1 MNFLPVHHYRGS
13 DDLLDRFFGDQ
24 LHLFDPWND
33 TQSTELGPTPESFCW
48 INEPRHLNRAS
59 SHDNENQQH
68 EEPGQSEKFRV
79 QLNVA
84 GFDPHSIK
92 THVESRKVIVEAKQE
107 DRQPDG
113 DFHIQELRKTYEL
126 PEHADV
132 SHVASCVTPYHILN
146 QQQNLAQF
154 GEHRD
159 PLFDYSAFL
168 SSPFQPHIVDS
179 SGQKELQLTMPM
191 LDFHPEQIRLSVKN
205 NNLIVQSERKSKNT
219 KDFERS
225 FFFQTVTLPPV
236 TQTKQLQSHLT
247 TDGELKIEVPFA
259 ELKPDQK
266 IC

>member
-107 DRQPDG
+107 DPHV
-113 DFHIQELRKTYEL
+113 FHYDETVAQLRRNC
-126 PEHADV
+126 D
-132 SHVASCVTPYHILN
+132 
-146 QQQNLAQF
+146 
-154 GEHRD
+154 R
-159 PLFDYSAFL
+159 
-168 SSPFQPHIVDS
+168 
-179 SGQKELQLTMPM
+179 
-191 LDFHPEQIRLSVKN
+191 
-205 NNLIVQSERKSKNT
+205 
-219 KDFERS
+219 
-225 FFFQTVTLPPV
+225 TVTRNCGKLRRNYA
-236 TQTKQLQSHLT
+236 LLR
-247 TDGELKIEVPFA
+247 
-259 ELKPDQK
+259 
-266 IC
+266 

>member
-92 THVESRKVIVEAKQE
+92 THVESRRVIVEAKQE

-132 SHVASCVTPYHILN
+132 SHVASYVTPYHILN

-168 SSPFQPHIVDS
+168 SSPFQPHIADN

-205 NNLIVQSERKSKNT
+205 NNLIVQSEHKSKNA

-225 FFFQTVTLPPV
+225 FFFQTVTLPPG